1 MLDTM
6 TRCSRKIMTTV
17 MIGALAISSAA
28 VLPLKPGEAAELSQ
42 PYVDR
47 EASENAFLDAY
58 GYFMQNKLWNAL
70 DKLAVSLEKNVYFV
84 DAYYLRSLALRRLG
98 RYADAEEAM
107 SQYLEV
113 RRDDHRGRIILDTM
127 ESEWAVIKRAVSA
140 EAELPALSYNSMTIN
155 SFTGLHVYEPLSIKG
170 MAGLGKIAASE
181 GRVLV
186 CDTLGDRVWIFDAGK
201 NSPASL
207 EVARP
212 AVVMPLSPYE
222 MFLFG
227 EDGTVYRI
235 SFDDASGQAVPE
247 TVGALGT
254 GVADAVFIDAA
265 FFATADRR
273 SGVVRFFETASFKQ
287 STEWKPQG
295 AGNLKKLFEPVAVSV
310 YGSLLAV
317 ADRGNG
323 EIFVLDS
330 YTLSV
335 LDNFAVE
342 TPRDLEWGPNGE
354 LYVLNERGELYSR
367 YPFASA
373 SADLKMARGAME
385 GAWSMAWMR
394 NGLAVASLSGRTWW
408 IGSVRPGHSETFGAV
423 TLHDP
428 WIETEDGVEKLMLRG
443 AVTSLYHDFIQ
454 DKIPMTQV
462 VWRGEVRP
470 SRITAVSAG
479 YGRTARFYSPAA
491 DAGSRNAEIIR
502 AVTISD
508 VMGDIASVSRSGKPI
523 PGVIVLDT
531 RISGSDG
538 QWELFFAFLLQQG
551 ARLDLWAPNRP
562 ASPLMSR
569 ISRLTLGQ
577 TYYSLEAGYA
587 PQNESV
593 EWILSVPL
601 PPDTVTFGY
610 PSDTTLSLF
619 SDIDVI
625 RFTDWIP
632 IWPSLM
638 QRAESEGVLK

>member
-1 MLDTM
+1 MASL
-6 TRCSRKIMTTV
+6 

-28 VLPLKPGEAAELSQ
+28 AAPVKPGAAAELSQ

-47 EASENAFLDAY
+47 EASENAFLEAY
-58 GYFMQNKLWNAL
+58 GHFMRNRLWSAL
-70 DKLAVSLEKNVYFV
+70 DKLSESIGKNVYFV

-98 RYADAEEAM
+98 RYTDAIDAM

-127 ESEWAVIKRAVSA
+127 ESEWAAIKRSVSA
-140 EAELPALSYNSMTIN
+140 EAEFPALSFDSMTIN
-155 SFTGLHVYEPLSIKG
+155 SFTGLPVYNPLSVKG
-170 MAGLGKIAASE
+170 MAGLGKISASE
-181 GRVLV
+181 GRVLI
-186 CDTLGDRVWIFDAGK
+186 CDTLGGKVWVFDAGK
-201 NSPASL
+201 NVPASL
-207 EVARP
+207 DASRP
-212 AVVMPLSPYE
+212 VAVVPLSPYE
-222 MFLFG
+222 MFLFQ

-235 SFDDASGQAVPE
+235 SFDGTSGQAEPE
-247 TVGALGT
+247 LAGTLGT
-254 GVADAVFIDAA
+254 DVADAAFIDAT
-265 FFATADRR
+265 FFAIADRK
-273 SGVVRFFETASFKQ
+273 GGAVRFFETSSLAQ
-287 STEWKPQG
+287 ANEWRPPD
-295 AGNLKKLFEPVAVSV
+295 AGNSGKLFEPVAVSE

-323 EIFVLDS
+323 EVFVLDS

-335 LDNFAVE
+335 LDVFTVE
-342 TPRDLEWGPNGE
+342 TPRDLEWGPKGE

-367 YPFASA
+367 CPSASA
-373 SADLKMARGAME
+373 SADLKMAKRDMA
-385 GAWSMAWMR
+385 GAWSMAWTR
-394 NGLAVASLSGRTWW
+394 NRLAVTGLSGRTWW
-408 IGSVRPGHSETFGAV
+408 IGAMRPGHSETFGAV

-428 WIETEDGVEKLMLRG
+428 WIETEDGVENLMLRG
-443 AVTSLYHDFIQ
+443 AVASTYHDFIQ
-454 DKIPMTQV
+454 NKAPMTQV

-470 SRITAVSAG
+470 SRIRMVGAG
-479 YGRTARFYSPAA
+479 YERGARFYSPSA
-491 DAGSRNAEIIR
+491 DGGSRNAEIIR

-508 VMGDIASVSRSGKPI
+508 VMGDIASVSRSGEPI

-551 ARLDLWAPNRP
+551 TRLDLWALNRP
-562 ASPLMSR
+562 ASPLVNR
-569 ISRLTLGQ
+569 VSRLTLGH
-577 TYYSLEAGYA
+577 TYYSSEVGPA

-601 PPDTVTFGY
+601 PPDTATFGY

-632 IWPSLM
+632 IWPSLI
-638 QRAESEGVLK
+638 QRVGGEGVLK